1 MVSMD
6 FFVGEIMKLAVSIY
20 NLSQLNKRI
29 SYIDCAILNTKEYSL
44 IYEESIDLQKAI
56 SICNRSN
63 VTPIIAMNRM
73 VHPNEIAYFESE
85 LKKFIDSN
93 VLFLITD
100 IGLANIAKRLNI
112 INRVIFDPQ
121 TMITNKCDLAL
132 YSSFNFDALSM
143 SLEFPLKDVIE
154 SINEVNA
161 SLIYQI
167 FGHRLMFYSKR
178 SLISLYEEK
187 ANIKTSKNHLLLRES
202 TRDDFIPVIENENG
216 TMMFRSYIISLLKHK
231 NEIDLLKYGY
241 LESTYID
248 DSIFLK
254 ALKIYSAINKNEME
268 LSEALKKL
276 EELNLN
282 INDGF
287 TYKDSVYQ
295 KEEF

>member
-1 MVSMD
+1 MD

-29 SYIDCAILNTKEYSL
+29 SYIDCAVLNTKPYSL
-44 IYEESIDLQKAI
+44 IYEEHLDLEKAI
-56 SICNRSN
+56 SICNRNN
-63 VTPIIAMNRM
+63 VMPIIAMNRM
-73 VHPNEIAYFESE
+73 IHPNEIAFFEKE
-85 LKKFIDSN
+85 LSKFINSN

-132 YSSFNFDALSM
+132 YSSFNFNALSM
-143 SLEFPLKDVIE
+143 SLEFPLNDVIE
-154 SINEVNA
+154 SIKETKA

-187 ANIKTSKNHLLLRES
+187 ANIKTSKNHLFLRES
-202 TRDDFIPVIENENG
+202 TRDDYIPVIENENG
-216 TMMFRSYIISLLKHK
+216 TMMYRSYIISLLKHRD
-231 NEIDLLKYGY
+231 EIDLLKYGY
-241 LESTYID
+241 LESIYLE
-248 DSIFLK
+248 DSSFLK
-254 ALKIYSAINKNEME
+254 VLKIYSSVNKNEMD
-268 LSEALKKL
+268 LNLALKKL
-276 EELNLN
+276 DELNLN